1 MADAVEKLSSG
12 YLCEKTFKNLN
23 EEQARKKLIEIKGV
37 GEKVANCVM
46 LFSLGYRDAFP
57 IDVWIKELWSQFI
70 SMVKIHLRKGLLNL
84 PEKNTENTVAM
95 PNNIYSVLAEIT
107 R

>member
-1 MADAVEKLSSG
+1 
-12 YLCEKTFKNLN
+12 
-23 EEQARKKLIEIKGV
+23 
-37 GEKVANCVM
+37 M

-57 IDVWIKELWSQFI
+57 IDVWIKRIMESVYFNGEDTSKERI
-70 SMVKIHLRKGLLNL
+70 AEFAR
-84 PEKNTENTVAM
+84 ENTENTVAM